1 MAIPCQGITITW
13 GGTAFSE
20 VVSFA
25 YTYGGNSIGRERA
38 EVGTA
43 SIACLGTAN
52 TSITH
57 HGERRQLVA
66 TGGGHNLTID
76 AIWQSVDASATRND
90 VTSFAI
96 TFRLVED

>member
-1 MAIPCQGITITW
+1 MAIPCQGIAITW

-25 YTYGGNSIGRERA
+25 YNYGGNSISREKADVGRA
-38 EVGTA
+38 VVT
-43 SIACLGTAN
+43 CLGTAN

-57 HGERRQLVA
+57 HGQRRQLVA

-76 AIWQSVDASATRND
+76 AIWQSMAASATTND
-90 VTSFAI
+90 VSSFVVN
-96 TFRLVED
+96 FRLVED